1 MPTNNEIYCDMKTLS
16 SRACL
21 SVRTLRDYIK
31 DQYHPLPYYK
41 LAGKNLVKWSEFEEW
56 ISRYK
61 VNENFD
67 VDEIIRGV
75 CEK

>member
-1 MPTNNEIYCDMKTLS
+1 MKSKEEYLDFKKLS
-16 SRACL
+16 GRSSI
-21 SVRTLRDYIK
+21 SVRSFRDYIK
-31 DQYHPLPYYK
+31 DPSHPLPYYK